1 MIRVNWRKMTM
12 IPNSGALLLLIG
24 SCFQFGLSAA
34 EEKLPE
40 APEETGQ
47 ADLLIVVGAGGL
59 EKYRQLFTEWSV
71 LLQNVGAEAQA
82 RVTVIGPEMPEG
94 STGDLK
100 ELLKSTVEN
109 LSDEAKEPLWLVM
122 IGHGTFDGRTAKFNI
137 AGPDVSSQ
145 ELAEWLKPL
154 KRPLAVMN
162 TASASAPFLNALSGP
177 NRVILTATRDGFEL
191 NFARFG
197 SYLVTALGSA
207 AADLDKDGQTSLLE
221 AFIMA
226 SRQVDEFYEVEGR
239 LASEHALLDDTGD
252 QKGIGADWFK
262 GVRPVKQPEG
272 NALPDGRIASQFH
285 LVENALELRM
295 SPEIKQRRDKLE
307 QAIFELRD
315 HRDDMDEAAYFE
327 RLEALLI
334 PFAELYAE
342 LGQAPETEDSL
353 SPEPDLNFE

>member
-1 MIRVNWRKMTM
+1 MIGPMGNKWIQPVVAQWLTLLM
-12 IPNSGALLLLIG
+12 SLGASLGLI
-24 SCFQFGLSAA
+24 AA
-34 EEKLPE
+34 EDNVDALSDDAGK
-40 APEETGQ
+40 

-59 EKYRQLFTEWSV
+59 EQYQELFSEWTSMLRSV
-71 LLQNVGAEAQA
+71 GEQA
-82 RVTVIGPEMPEG
+82 KANVTVVGPELSEG

-100 ELLKSTVEN
+100 TELQSTIES
-109 LSDEAKEPLWLVM
+109 LSTETSETLWIAM

-154 KRPLAVMN
+154 KRPMAVMN

-197 SYLVTALGSA
+197 SYLVKALGSST
-207 AADLDKDGQTSLLE
+207 ADLDKDGQTSLLE

-252 QKGIGADWFK
+252 QKGIAADWFK

-272 NALPDGRIASQFH
+272 QSKPDGRIASQFH
-285 LVENALELRM
+285 LLENALEKQM
-295 SPEIKQRRDKLE
+295 SPEIKQRRDELE

-342 LGQAPETEDSL
+342 LDQASESEDAASSETDS
-353 SPEPDLNFE
+353 SFQ

>member
-1 MIRVNWRKMTM
+1 MIDSVGKKWIQTVVACVL
-12 IPNSGALLLLIG
+12 ILLVGIG
-24 SCFQFGLSAA
+24 GNLGLSAA
-34 EEKLPE
+34 EEN
-40 APEETGQ
+40 ADAASGETRK

-59 EKYRQLFTEWSV
+59 EQYQELFSEWTSMLRSV
-71 LLQNVGAEAQA
+71 GEQAQA
-82 RVTVIGPEMPEG
+82 KVTVVGPELPEG

-100 ELLKSTVEN
+100 DQLQSTIES
-109 LSDEAKEPLWLVM
+109 LSADTSEPLWIAM

-197 SYLVTALGSA
+197 SYLVKALGSST
-207 AADLDKDGQTSLLE
+207 ADLDKDGQTSLLE

-252 QKGIGADWFK
+252 QKGIAADWFK

-272 NALPDGRIASQFH
+272 QSKPDGRIASQFH
-285 LVENALELRM
+285 LLENALEKQM
-295 SPEIKQRRDKLE
+295 SPEIKQRRDELE

-315 HRDDMDEAAYFE
+315 HRNDMDEAAYFE

-342 LGQAPETEDSL
+342 LDQTPESEDSAP
-353 SPEPDLNFE
+353 PEDDLYFE

>member
-1 MIRVNWRKMTM
+1 MIDILGKKWIR
-12 IPNSGALLLLIG
+12 ALVAFLSILLIG
-24 SCFQFGLSAA
+24 FCGGSGLTAA
-34 EEKLPE
+34 EENAEL
-40 APEETGQ
+40 ASDGAGQ

-59 EKYRQLFTEWSV
+59 EQYQELFSEWTSMLRSV
-71 LLQNVGAEAQA
+71 GEQAQA
-82 RVTVIGPEMPEG
+82 NVTVVGPKLPEG
-94 STGDLK
+94 SAGELK
-100 ELLKSTVEN
+100 DQLQSTIES
-109 LSDEAKEPLWLVM
+109 LSAETSEPLWITM

-145 ELAEWLKPL
+145 ELAKWLKPL

-197 SYLVTALGSA
+197 SYLVKALGSST
-207 AADLDKDGQTSLLE
+207 ADLDKDGQTSLLE

-252 QKGIGADWFK
+252 QKGIAADWFK

-272 NALPDGRIASQFH
+272 QSKPDGRIASQFH
-285 LVENALELRM
+285 LLENALEKQM
-295 SPEIKQRRDKLE
+295 SPEIKQRRDELE

-342 LGQAPETEDSL
+342 LDRTSESEDSAP
-353 SPEPDLNFE
+353 PEDDLYIE